1 MNGCALFSF
10 NLKNNSMTQNSNYIW
25 KLGMFIILGVVLFM
39 VSIYFIGNN
48 KNLFSSTFQLKSHF
62 KNVSGLKEGNNVRFS
77 GINVGTVSGI
87 EFISDSS
94 VVVNLVIKQEVQ
106 QYIKTDAI
114 ASIGSDG
121 LMGDKVL
128 TISPGTSSNK
138 VVDDNATIR
147 SFKAVDMEDLMKGLN
162 KSVDNAEIITTQ
174 LSEFS
179 TKINEGKGA
188 LNKVLTDE
196 EFAKSFETTI
206 QNLKKSSEEFV
217 TFTTNMNDKNGTLSK
232 LMTNPKYAN
241 SVEKTLDN
249 LEKTS
254 NEFEVFAKKLNN
266 DKGILSKLVGD
277 ERLAAS
283 VDSSLINIE
292 KASKN
297 IIEIEEAA
305 KHNFLLRGYF
315 KKKEKALE
323 KKKNL

>member
-1 MNGCALFSF
+1 
-10 NLKNNSMTQNSNYIW
+10 MTQNSNYIW

-48 KNLFSSTFQLKSHF
+48 KNLFSSTFKLKSHF
-62 KNVSGLKEGNNVRFS
+62 KNVGGLKEGNHVRFS
-77 GINVGTVSGI
+77 GINVGTVAGI
-87 EFISDSS
+87 EFISDSA

-106 QYIKTDAI
+106 KYIKTDAI

-128 TISPGTSSNK
+128 TISSGTSSNE
-138 VVDDNATIR
+138 VVKNNATIR

-162 KSVDNAEIITTQ
+162 KSVDNAQIITEQ

-196 EFAKSFETTI
+196 EFARSFEITL
-206 QNLKKSSEEFV
+206 QNLKTSSEEFV
-217 TFTTNMNDKNGTLSK
+217 VFTTNMNDKTGTLSK

-241 SVEKTLDN
+241 SIEKTLDN

-283 VDSSLINIE
+283 VDSSLINIQ

-315 KKKEKALE
+315 KKKVKEL
-323 KKKNL
+323 KKKEEVLKLDQ

>member
-1 MNGCALFSF
+1 
-10 NLKNNSMTQNSNYIW
+10 MTQNSNYIW
-25 KLGMFIILGVVLFM
+25 KLGMFTILGIILFM
-39 VSIYFIGNN
+39 VAIYFIGSN

-62 KNVSGLKEGNNVRFS
+62 KNVNGLKEGNNVRFS

-94 VVVNLVIKQEVQ
+94 VVVNLVIKQEIQ
-106 QYIKTDAI
+106 QYIKSDAI

-128 TISPGTSSNK
+128 TISPGTSSNM
-138 VVDDNATIR
+138 VVKDNATIR

-162 KSVDNAEIITTQ
+162 KSVDNAQIITEQ

-179 TKINEGKGA
+179 TKINKGKGA

-196 EFAKSFETTI
+196 EFARSFDVTI
-206 QNLKKSSEEFV
+206 QNLKASSEEFV
-217 TFTTNMNDKNGTLSK
+217 VFTTNMNDKNGTLSK
-232 LMTNPKYAN
+232 LMTDPKYAN
-241 SVEKTLDN
+241 SIEKTLDN
-249 LEKTS
+249 LEKSS
-254 NEFEVFAKKLNN
+254 NEFDAFTKKLNN
-266 DKGILSKLVGD
+266 DKGILSKLVSN
-277 ERLAAS
+277 ERLAVS
-283 VDSSLINIE
+283 LDSSLTNIE

-315 KKKEKALE
+315 KKKEKELE
-323 KKKNL
+323 KKKALTSGN

>member
-1 MNGCALFSF
+1 MDY
-10 NLKNNSMTQNSNYIW
+10 NSNNT
-25 KLGMFIILGVVLFM
+25 KKQKVVL
-39 VSIYFIGNN
+39 N
-48 KNLFSSTFQLKSHF
+48 NLFSIPAKKKKVDF
-62 KNVSGLKEGNNVRFS
+62 KVEVLQTQE
-77 GINVGTVSGI
+77 
-87 EFISDSS
+87 
-94 VVVNLVIKQEVQ
+94 VNLPE
-106 QYIKTDAI
+106 
-114 ASIGSDG
+114 
-121 LMGDKVL
+121 
-128 TISPGTSSNK
+128 
-138 VVDDNATIR
+138 
-147 SFKAVDMEDLMKGLN
+147 LN
-162 KSVDNAEIITTQ
+162 
-174 LSEFS
+174 
-179 TKINEGKGA
+179 
-188 LNKVLTDE
+188 E

>member
-1 MNGCALFSF
+1 
-10 NLKNNSMTQNSNYIW
+10 MTQNSNYIW

-48 KNLFSSTFQLKSHF
+48 KNLFSSTFHLKSHF

-94 VVVNLVIKQEVQ
+94 VVVNIVIQKDVQ
-106 QYIKTDAI
+106 QYIKSDAI

-128 TISPGTSSNK
+128 TISPGTSSNM
-138 VVDDNATIR
+138 VVKDNGTIR

-162 KSVDNAEIITTQ
+162 QSVDNAQIITQQ

-179 TKINEGKGA
+179 TKINKGKGA

-196 EFAKSFETTI
+196 EFAKSFDVTI
-206 QNLKKSSEEFV
+206 QNLKASSEEFV
-217 TFTTNMNDKNGTLSK
+217 AFTTKMNDKDGTLSK
-232 LMTNPKYAN
+232 LMTDPKYAN
-241 SVEKTLDN
+241 SIGKTLDN
-249 LEKTS
+249 LEKSS
-254 NEFEVFAKKLNN
+254 NEFDAFTKKLNN
-266 DKGILSKLVGD
+266 DKGILSKLVSN
-277 ERLAAS
+277 ERLAVS
-283 VDSSLINIE
+283 LDSSLTNIE

-305 KHNFLLRGYF
+305 KNNFLLRGYF

>member
-1 MNGCALFSF
+1 
-10 NLKNNSMTQNSNYIW
+10 
-25 KLGMFIILGVVLFM
+25 MFTILGVILFM

-94 VVVNLVIKQEVQ
+94 VVVNIVIKQEVQ
-106 QYIKTDAI
+106 QYIKSDAI

-138 VVDDNATIR
+138 VVEDKGTIR

-162 KSVDNAEIITTQ
+162 KSVDNAQIITQQ

-179 TKINEGKGA
+179 TKINKGKGA

-196 EFAKSFETTI
+196 EFANSFNKTI
-206 QNLKKSSEEFV
+206 QNLQTSSEQFV
-217 TFTTNMNDKNGTLSK
+217 VFTTNMNDKNGTLSK
-232 LMTNPKYAN
+232 LMTDPRYTN
-241 SVEKTLDN
+241 SIEKTLDN
-249 LEKTS
+249 LEKSS
-254 NEFEVFAKKLNN
+254 NEFDVFTKKLNN
-266 DKGILSKLVGD
+266 DKGILSKLVSN
-277 ERLAAS
+277 ERLATS
-283 VDSSLINIE
+283 LDSSLINIE

-305 KHNFLLRGYF
+305 KNNFLLRGYF

-323 KKKNL
+323 KKKNF

>member
-1 MNGCALFSF
+1 
-10 NLKNNSMTQNSNYIW
+10 MTKNSNYTW
-25 KLGMFIILGVVLFM
+25 KLGMFVILGLALFM
-39 VSIYFIGNN
+39 ITIYFIGNN
-48 KNLFSSTFQLKSHF
+48 KNLFTSTFELKSQF

-77 GINVGTVSGI
+77 GINVGTVKEI
-87 EFISDSS
+87 EFLSDSA
-94 VVVNLVIKQEVQ
+94 VMVKIIIKEEVQ

-128 TISPGTSSNK
+128 TISPGTSSNQMVK
-138 VVDDNATIR
+138 DKGTIR
-147 SFKAVDMEDLMKGLN
+147 SMATVDMEDLMKGLN
-162 KSVDNAEIITTQ
+162 KSVDNAQIITQQ

-179 TKINEGKGA
+179 TKINNGKGA

-196 EFAKSFETTI
+196 EFAGGLEKMMN
-206 QNLKKSSEEFV
+206 NLKTSSDEFV
-217 TFTTNMNDKNGTLSK
+217 VFTTKMNDKNGTLSR
-232 LMTNPKYAN
+232 LMTDPKYAN
-241 SVEKTLDN
+241 SVENTLDN

-254 NEFEVFAKKLNN
+254 NEFEAFSKRLNN
-266 DKGILSKLVGD
+266 DKGILSKLVGN
-277 ERLAAS
+277 ERLATS
-283 VDSSLINIE
+283 LDSSLINIE

-323 KKKNL
+323 KTNK

>member
-138 VVDDNATIR
+138 VVEDNATIR